1 MRDSM
6 GSASGCV
13 GSNSGGTTRWLAVLI
28 LTAALGLGGP
38 ANAQTTST
46 TTTTTTS
53 ADGSTTTV
61 VEETTTSTQPPTTV
75 VVSPAPVYGPAGV
88 VGQAR
93 RAGRRTAR
101 RTAHRHA
108 HH

>member
-1 MRDSM
+1 MRNPLESDSWR
-6 GSASGCV
+6 V
-13 GSNSGGTTRWLAVLI
+13 GSHCGGATGWMAVLI
-28 LTAALGLGGP
+28 LPAALVLGGP
-38 ANAQTTST
+38 ANAQTATT

-53 ADGSTTTV
+53 ADGSTSTV
-61 VEETTTSTQPPTTV
+61 VEETTTSTQPTTTV

-93 RAGRRTAR
+93 RTGRRTAR